1 MIDYHRLYMV
11 AISSKISRKSRVIVL
26 VSNAVYSVS
35 VQNSNKSEEKKK
47 EPNLRSVKQI
57 YNNLK
62 QLSVIVWKL
71 LNKRI

>member
-1 MIDYHRLYMV
+1 MV
-11 AISSKISRKSRVIVL
+11 VISSKISRKRRVIVL
-26 VSNAVYSVS
+26 VNNAVYSLS

-47 EPNLRSVKQI
+47 EPNLRSVKHI

-62 QLSVIVWKL
+62 QLSVTVWKL

>member
-1 MIDYHRLYMV
+1 MIDSHWLYMV
-11 AISSKISRKSRVIVL
+11 AISLKISRKRRVIVP
-26 VSNAVYSVS
+26 VNSAVYSVS